1 VHRVIDLATFSALQM
16 IFRGEEKGKKGYALP
31 SIDTDVK
38 EEPNFFITGSGFFFF
53 VLNERA
59 ILVV

>member
-1 VHRVIDLATFSALQM
+1 M

-38 EEPNFFITGSGFFFF
+38 EKPNFFITGSGFFF